1 MKKVIA
7 YGLVLMGL
15 IAVGSTFYGLTRRG
29 AAQRGPFLTPPSFL
43 SLQNEKELS
52 GEIVEVRKAL
62 SPFSQVSIPGTGR
75 VVLRQGNEWAIT
87 IRADK
92 NLMDSLDTRVEGRTL
107 VLGQK
112 KNFLFLKNTPIEYS
126 ITIADHLE
134 KISIAGMADV
144 RGDSTLE
151 GPSFLL
157 ELAGS
162 GSVSLPVNVRELQ
175 LKVLG
180 SGTVE
185 ISGTVDKLEY
195 QLLGSGTLKAQT
207 LAGKEGRISVL
218 GAGNSDLGV
227 FDELDITIAG
237 SGTVTYSGNPRIK
250 SRIPGTGTIRSR

>member
-7 YGLVLMGL
+7 YGLLLVGL
-15 IAVGSTFYGLTRRG
+15 ITVGSTFYGLTRRSPSQKG
-29 AAQRGPFLTPPSFL
+29 GTLQLPSFF
-43 SLQNEKELS
+43 SVQNERELS
-52 GEIVEVRKAL
+52 GEIVEVQKEL
-62 SPFSQVSIPGTGR
+62 SPFSQVSIPGAGR
-75 VVLRQGNEWAIT
+75 VVFRKGDAWAVT

-92 NLMDSLDTRVEGRTL
+92 NLIDALDTRVEGRTL
-107 VLGQK
+107 VLGQQ
-112 KNFLFLKNTPIEYS
+112 KNFLFLKNAPIEYV
-126 ITIADHLE
+126 ITTPKLE
-134 KISIAGMADV
+134 KLSIAGMAEV

-162 GSVSLPVNVRELQ
+162 GTVSLPVNVEELQ

-185 ISGTVDKLEY
+185 ISGAVEKLEY
-195 QLLGSGTLKAQT
+195 QLLGSGTLKAQN
-207 LAGKEGRISVL
+207 LSGKEGHISVL

-227 FDELDITIAG
+227 FEELDITIAG

>member
-7 YGLVLMGL
+7 YGLLLVGL
-15 IAVGSTFYGLTRRG
+15 ITVGSTFYGLTRRSPSQKG
-29 AAQRGPFLTPPSFL
+29 GTLQLPSFL
-43 SLQNEKELS
+43 SVQNERELS
-52 GEIVEVRKAL
+52 GEIVEVRKEL
-62 SPFSQVSIPGTGR
+62 SPFSQVSIPGAGR
-75 VVLRQGNEWAIT
+75 VVFRKGDAWAVT

-92 NLMDSLDTRVEGRTL
+92 NVIDSLDTRVEGRTL
-107 VLGQK
+107 VLGQQ
-112 KNFLFLKNTPIEYS
+112 KNFLFLKNAPIEYS

-162 GSVSLPVNVRELQ
+162 GTVSLPVNVEELQ

-185 ISGTVDKLEY
+185 ISGTVEKLEY
-195 QLLGSGTLKAQT
+195 QLLGRGTLKAHNLT
-207 LAGKEGRISVL
+207 GKEGNISVL

-227 FDELDITIAG
+227 FEELDITIAG
-237 SGTVTYSGNPRIK
+237 SGTITYSGNPRIK